1 MKSFTSH
8 IPICAIAFIAVMAG
22 TTAAYGTTNAEKR
35 ATYELRTEN
44 VAADTALVQG
54 MTTAAL
60 DSVLQRVHDDDQDVR
75 RNFTVML
82 QSNNADSILA
92 YQERMEET
100 DSRCRAIVF
109 PILDSVGIPD
119 GLTEKARE
127 ALFLVVQHSDV
138 EHQRKYIDLFDAAAK
153 KGLVA
158 HADVATMRDRILMH
172 EGRPQIYGTQTFT
185 PNRTITINS
194 DGGKRIADDGEDNG
208 GETFASQPTAYLW
221 PVESADVLDARRAEV
236 GLPPMDTYIEL
247 FRQSG
252 VSLVWDRSLT
262 VEKIKAQR
270 GKSEQ

>member
-1 MKSFTSH
+1 MKSFTSY
-8 IPICAIAFIAVMAG
+8 IPLCAIAFAAVMAG

-44 VAADTALVQG
+44 VAADTTLVQG
-54 MTTAAL
+54 MNMAAL

-158 HADVATMRDRILMH
+158 RADVATMRDRILMY

-185 PNRTITINS
+185 PNRTIIINS

-208 GETFASQPTAYLW
+208 GETSASQPTAYLW
-221 PVESADVLDARRAEV
+221 PVESADGLDARRAEV

-270 GKSEQ
+270 SKSEQ

>member
-8 IPICAIAFIAVMAG
+8 IPLCAIAFIAVMAG
-22 TTAAYGTTNAEKR
+22 TMAAYGTTNAEKR

-158 HADVATMRDRILMH
+158 RADVATMRDRILMY

-185 PNRTITINS
+185 PNRTIIINS
-194 DGGKRIADDGEDNG
+194 DGGKRIDDDREDNG
-208 GETFASQPTAYLW
+208 GESSASQPTAYLW
-221 PVESADVLDARRAEV
+221 PVESADGLDARRAEV

>member
-1 MKSFTSH
+1 MKLFTLH
-8 IPICAIAFIAVMAG
+8 IPLCVIAFAAVMAG
-22 TTAAYGTTNAEKR
+22 TTAAYGTTNAEKC

-44 VAADTALVQG
+44 VAADTTLVQG

-100 DSRCRAIVF
+100 DNRCSAIVF

-138 EHQRKYIDLFDAAAK
+138 EHQCKYIDLFDAAAK

-158 HADVATMRDRILMH
+158 RADVATMRDRILMH

-185 PNRTITINS
+185 PNRTIIINS
-194 DGGKRIADDGEDNG
+194 DGGKRIADDGDDNG
-208 GETFASQPTAYLW
+208 GEASASQPTAYLW
-221 PVESADVLDARRAEV
+221 PVESADGLDARRAEV

-252 VSLVWDRSLT
+252 VTLVWDRSLT

>member
-8 IPICAIAFIAVMAG
+8 IPLCAIAFAAVMAG

-44 VAADTALVQG
+44 VAADTTLVQG
-54 MTTAAL
+54 MNMAAL

-158 HADVATMRDRILMH
+158 RADVATMRDRILMY

-185 PNRTITINS
+185 PNRTIIINS

-208 GETFASQPTAYLW
+208 GEASASQPTAYLW

-252 VSLVWDRSLT
+252 VTLVWDRSLT

-270 GKSEQ
+270 GNFEQ

>member
-8 IPICAIAFIAVMAG
+8 IPLCVIAFAAVMAG

-44 VAADTALVQG
+44 VTADTALVQG
-54 MTTAAL
+54 MNMAAL
-60 DSVLQRVHDDDQDVR
+60 DSMLQRVHDDDQDVR

-158 HADVATMRDRILMH
+158 RADVATMRDRILMH

-185 PNRTITINS
+185 PNRTIIINS

-208 GETFASQPTAYLW
+208 GEASASQPTAYLW
-221 PVESADVLDARRAEV
+221 PVESADGLDARRAEV

-270 GKSEQ
+270 GNSEQ

>member
-8 IPICAIAFIAVMAG
+8 IPLCAIAFIAVMAG
-22 TTAAYGTTNAEKR
+22 TTEAYGTINAEKR
-35 ATYELRTEN
+35 ATYELRTDN

-54 MTTAAL
+54 MNMAAL
-60 DSVLQRVHDDDQDVR
+60 DSMLQRVHDDDQDVR

-158 HADVATMRDRILMH
+158 RADVATMRDRILMH

-185 PNRTITINS
+185 PNRTIIINS
-194 DGGKRIADDGEDNG
+194 DGGKRIDDDREDNDD
-208 GETFASQPTAYLW
+208 ETSELQPTAYLW
-221 PVESADVLDARRAEV
+221 PVESADGLDARRAEV

-252 VSLVWDRSLT
+252 VTLVWDRSLT

-270 GKSEQ
+270 SKSEQ

>member
-8 IPICAIAFIAVMAG
+8 IPLCAIAFIAVMAG
-22 TTAAYGTTNAEKR
+22 TTAAYGMTNEEKL

-54 MTTAAL
+54 MNMAAL

-158 HADVATMRDRILMH
+158 RADVATMRDRILMH

-185 PNRTITINS
+185 SNRTIIINS
-194 DGGKRIADDGEDNG
+194 DGGKRIAGEGGENG
-208 GETFASQPTAYLW
+208 GEASVSQPTAYLW
-221 PVESADVLDARRAEV
+221 PVESAEGLDARRVEV

-262 VEKIKAQR
+262 VDKIKAQR

>member
-8 IPICAIAFIAVMAG
+8 IPLCAIAFAAVMAG

-44 VAADTALVQG
+44 VAADTTLVQG
-54 MTTAAL
+54 MNMAAL

-158 HADVATMRDRILMH
+158 RADVATMRDRILMY

-185 PNRTITINS
+185 PNRTIIINS
-194 DGGKRIADDGEDNG
+194 DGGKRIDDDREDNDD
-208 GETFASQPTAYLW
+208 ETSESQPTAYLW
-221 PVESADVLDARRAEV
+221 PVESADGLDARRAEV

-252 VSLVWDRSLT
+252 VTLVWDRSLT

>member
-1 MKSFTSH
+1 MKSFTSY
-8 IPICAIAFIAVMAG
+8 IPLCAIAFAAVMAG
-22 TTAAYGTTNAEKR
+22 TTEAYGTTNVEKR

-44 VAADTALVQG
+44 VATDTALVQG
-54 MTTAAL
+54 MNMAAL
-60 DSVLQRVHDDDQDVR
+60 DSVLQRVHDDDQNVR

-158 HADVATMRDRILMH
+158 RADVATMRDRILMH

-185 PNRTITINS
+185 PNRTIIINS
-194 DGGKRIADDGEDNG
+194 DGGKRIAGEGEDNDD
-208 GETFASQPTAYLW
+208 ETSESQPTAYLW

-270 GKSEQ
+270 GNSEQ

>member
-8 IPICAIAFIAVMAG
+8 IPLCAIAFAAVMAG
-22 TTAAYGTTNAEKR
+22 ATAVYGTTNAEKR
-35 ATYELRTEN
+35 ATYELRTDN
-44 VAADTALVQG
+44 VAADTTLVQG
-54 MTTAAL
+54 MDMAAL
-60 DSVLQRVHDDDQDVR
+60 DSVLQRVHDDDQNVR

-153 KGLVA
+153 TELVSR
-158 HADVATMRDRILMH
+158 ADVATMRDRILMH
-172 EGRPQIYGTQTFT
+172 EGLPQIYGTQTFT
-185 PNRTITINS
+185 SNRTIIINS

-208 GETFASQPTAYLW
+208 GESSASQPTAYLW
-221 PVESADVLDARRAEV
+221 PVESAEGLDARRVEV
-236 GLPPMDTYIEL
+236 GLPPMDKYIEL

-252 VSLVWDRSLT
+252 VILVWDRSLT
-262 VEKIKAQR
+262 VDKIKAQR

>member
-8 IPICAIAFIAVMAG
+8 IPLCAIAFIAVMAG

-54 MTTAAL
+54 MDVVVL

-158 HADVATMRDRILMH
+158 RADVATMRDRILMH

-185 PNRTITINS
+185 PNRTIIINS

-208 GETFASQPTAYLW
+208 GESSASQPTAYLW
-221 PVESADVLDARRAEV
+221 PVGSADGLDARRAEV
-236 GLPPMDTYIEL
+236 GLPPMDTYIEM

-252 VSLVWDRSLT
+252 VTLVWDRSLT

>member
-8 IPICAIAFIAVMAG
+8 IPLCAIAFATVMAG

-44 VAADTALVQG
+44 VAADTTIVQG
-54 MTTAAL
+54 MNMAAL
-60 DSVLQRVHDDDQDVR
+60 DSVLQHVHDDDQDVR

-158 HADVATMRDRILMH
+158 RADVATMRDRILMY

-185 PNRTITINS
+185 PNRTIIINS

-208 GETFASQPTAYLW
+208 GEVSVSQPTAYLW
-221 PVESADVLDARRAEV
+221 PVESADGLDARRAEV

-252 VSLVWDRSLT
+252 VTLVWDRSLT

-270 GKSEQ
+270 SKSEQ